1 MMPLL
6 GFLDRVVPLLWR
18 ATWKAG
24 VLIALIFVI
33 RPMHGSRL
41 APAWRFALWGVV
53 LVRLLVP
60 VLPSGP
66 LSLFRLMGCFG
77 PVRANAFG
85 ARLSQPSSVVPTAAS
100 AQPLPPP
107 RAPAVLSE
115 TPGRSLEIA
124 ARRPGRKPRG
134 RTAPSNS

>member
-18 ATWKAG
+18 ATWQAA

-33 RPMHGSRL
+33 RAMLGSRL

-66 LSLFRLMGCFG
+66 LSLFRLMACLG

-85 ARLSQPSSVVPTAAS
+85 ARLSQPSRVVPTAAS

-115 TPGRSLEIA
+115 IGRA
-124 ARRPGRKPRG
+124 HV
-134 RTAPSNS
+134 